1 MNEYLSN
8 FPSQKRGKNSKTR
21 EWYKK
26 CIDSLDNAGFF
37 YEETTRDTRRNK
49 IINLNLYNNRLDPTD
64 IIDYVNPDKLQL
76 VSVPDNIQHYPI
88 VSPRIDVLVGEEAKR
103 RFDYRAI
110 VVNPDSISS
119 KENEKADII
128 REKVQ
133 ELISSDKDESEVEAE
148 LIELE
153 NYLKYDFQDFREIR
167 ANKILKYLFKSQR
180 LDRLFNEGMK
190 EALIMGEEIYQADII
205 SGEPV
210 LTKLNPLSVY
220 CMRSGF
226 SNKVQDSDL
235 IIVDEY
241 WSIGRVIDTFY
252 DDLKSKDIT
261 KLERGDVSPQGDPFV
276 DNREPMLTTGS
287 ITSSNDPD
295 GPNMLDNLID
305 LAGVDGYQISRAFD
319 TNGNVRVLRV
329 YWRGFRKVQK
339 IKYYDELGNEQI
351 DYFPED
357 YVPKKDEGEESTIQ
371 WISEWYEGTKI
382 GHDIYVNLRPKPVQY
397 HKMSNPS
404 KCHPGFVGR
413 FYSTGQQR
421 SVSMLERMKSY
432 QYLYNIVHDR
442 LNRLL
447 AKNQGKV
454 FVMDFA
460 MIPKKWKMDQWFHY
474 LKTMNIAVK
483 NSFNVGAEGA
493 ATGKLAGNV
502 GRGDHSVIDLDQGQN
517 IQQHIMLLQFI
528 KSEMAEIS
536 GVTDQR
542 LGQIDNRET
551 VGGVERSVTQSSHIT
566 EWYFAVHDEVKTE
579 AMEMLLETAKIAWKG
594 NKKKLQ
600 FILDDHSIQ
609 MFNIDG
615 DEFAESDYG
624 IVVTSSSKTAEIEQK
639 LVGAA
644 EMGMQSGTVNLKTL
658 TDIYMSDSLS
668 DMKRKIEKAEE
679 DRIQREQEQ
688 AEAQNEAIK
697 EAAQMEL
704 ENSEREREHKDRI
717 NERDNYTKVLIQDK
731 KNDNTLEIQ
740 ARDNS
745 PFIDEEY
752 NQQKIEL
759 DRQKRLDDLAKF
771 NKELAEQKRQFNEK
785 IKVERAK
792 VQAMKSRSNKSK

>member
-1 MNEYLSN
+1 MNEYLLS
-8 FPSQKRGKNSKTR
+8 FPSQKRSKNSKTK

-26 CIDSLDNAGFF
+26 CINALDTAGFF

-76 VSVPDNIQHYPI
+76 VSIPDNVQHFPI
-88 VSPRIDVLVGEEAKR
+88 IAPRIDVLVGEEAKR
-103 RFDYRAI
+103 RFDYRAV
-110 VVNPDSISS
+110 VVNPDSISA
-119 KENEKADII
+119 KENEKAEII
-128 REKVQ
+128 REKVM
-133 ELISSDKDESEVEAE
+133 ELIASDKDEAEIEAE
-148 LIELE
+148 LKKLE
-153 NYLKYDFQDFREIR
+153 IYLKYDFQDFREIR

-180 LDRLFNEGMK
+180 LDRVFNEGIK
-190 EALIMGEEIYQADII
+190 DALIMGEEIYQADII
-205 SGEPV
+205 SGEPI
-210 LTKLNPLSVY
+210 LHKMNPLSVY

-252 DDLKSKDIT
+252 DELKPNDVS

-276 DNREPMLTTGS
+276 DNKEPMFATGS
-287 ITSSNDPD
+287 FVDANDPNN
-295 GPNMLDNLID
+295 PNVLDSLID

-329 YWRGFRKVQK
+329 YWRGFRKVKK
-339 IKYYDELGNEQI
+339 ITYFDELGNEQV

-357 YVPKKDEGEESTIQ
+357 YTPKTDEGEEATIQ

-382 GHDIYVNLRPKPVQY
+382 GNDIYVNLRPKPVQY

-404 KCHPGFVGR
+404 KCSPGFVGR

-421 SVSMLERMKSY
+421 AISMLERMKSY

-454 FVMDFA
+454 LVMDFA
-460 MIPKKWKMDQWFHY
+460 MIPKKWKIDQWFHY

-483 NSFNVGAEGA
+483 NSFNVGQEGA

-600 FILDDHSIQ
+600 FILDDHSIE
-609 MFNIDG
+609 MFNFDG
-615 DEFAESDYG
+615 DEFCESDYG
-624 IVVTSSSKTAEIEQK
+624 IIVTSSSKTAEIEQK

-644 EMGMQSGTVNLKTL
+644 EMGIQNGSVDLKTL
-658 TDIYMSDSLS
+658 TDIYLSDSLS
-668 DMKRKIEKAEE
+668 EMKRKIEKAEE
-679 DRIQREQEQ
+679 DRINRESEQ
-688 AEAQNEAIK
+688 AQAQNEAIK
-697 EAAQMEL
+697 EAAQMEM
-704 ENSEREREHKDRI
+704 ENDERERELKDRL

-731 KNDNTLEIQ
+731 KDNTTLEIQ
-740 ARDNS
+740 EKDNS

-752 NQQKIEL
+752 NRERIKL
-759 DRQKRLDDLAKF
+759 DRQKRLDDLDKF
-771 NKELAEQKRQFNEK
+771 NKELAEKKKQFNEK
-785 IKVERAK
+785 MKLERAK
-792 VQAMKSRSNKSK
+792 LQASKSRKTK